1 MMVCYSL
8 FFILFILQNPKLMT
22 EHNSLLQPLDVMRS
36 NVRRFTNTLN
46 TKVGIRNFIG
56 DRQTIVNR
64 NMSVKLTDV
73 SSYYMW
79 CLSIYF
85 LNNSQR
91 IHSSSLIC
99 GAFIQVNFII
109 FSLINYFIKLMLSCT
124 IPSFKH
130 TCTNCMIYDLNSIL
144 RALIVSNHGFWF
156 QDVFANSWIFST
168 CFTRFSWIIHE

>member
-1 MMVCYSL
+1 MYL
-8 FFILFILQNPKLMT
+8 AT
-22 EHNSLLQPLDVMRS
+22 
-36 NVRRFTNTLN
+36 
-46 TKVGIRNFIG
+46 
-56 DRQTIVNR
+56 
-64 NMSVKLTDV
+64 
-73 SSYYMW
+73 YYMW

-144 RALIVSNHGFWF
+144 RASQTTGFDSKTFSLTRGYFRPVLLDSHELSMNNIDQTLNARLKKIFGNLNMHVIYIHTKGSKLCYRSFIVFI
-156 QDVFANSWIFST
+156 V
-168 CFTRFSWIIHE
+168 

>member
-36 NVRRFTNTLN
+36 NVWRFTNTLN

-73 SSYYMW
+73 SSYLLYVM
-79 CLSIYF
+79 F
-85 LNNSQR
+85 
-91 IHSSSLIC
+91 
-99 GAFIQVNFII
+99 VNI
-109 FSLINYFIKLMLSCT
+109 F
-124 IPSFKH
+124 P
-130 TCTNCMIYDLNSIL
+130 
-144 RALIVSNHGFWF
+144 
-156 QDVFANSWIFST
+156 
-168 CFTRFSWIIHE
+168 